1 MKKNMGNIDRIIRI
15 VVAIIFVA
23 LYYTGDITGTLG
35 ISLVILSV
43 VFVATSFTSFC
54 PLYAIF
60 GMNSCAVKQNP

>member
-15 VVAIIFVA
+15 VAAIIFVA
-23 LYYTGDITGTLG
+23 LYYTGNITGALG
-35 ISLVILSV
+35 IALIILSF

-60 GMNSCAVKQNP
+60 GMNSCPAKQNP